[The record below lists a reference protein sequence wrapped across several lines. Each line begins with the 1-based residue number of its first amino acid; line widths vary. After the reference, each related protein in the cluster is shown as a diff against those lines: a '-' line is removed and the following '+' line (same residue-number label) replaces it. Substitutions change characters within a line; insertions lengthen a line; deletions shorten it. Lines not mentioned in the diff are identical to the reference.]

1 MNDDE
6 VRALIRVAIAKH
18 LSAFAREESG
28 ELRRTPTVAASGA
41 SGREGGWG
49 LSFSQ
54 YPLPRAEGDSQ
65 CLIEPAVRCN
75 HCGYCECHG
84 H

>member
-1 MNDDE
+1 MNDEE
-6 VRALIRVAIAKH
+6 VRALVREAIQRH
-18 LSAFAREESG
+18 LGSSG
-28 ELRRTPTVAASGA
+28 HQPASG
-41 SGREGGWG
+41 GDPGG
-49 LSFSQ
+49 LPAAPVEPLTISFSRYKVQ
-54 YPLPRAEGDSQ
+54 RAGDDGM

>member
-6 VRALIRVAIAKH
+6 IRALIRVAIEKH
-18 LSAFAREESG
+18 LGAAPAAE
-28 ELRRTPTVAASGA
+28 TPSPPPLVP
-41 SGREGGWG
+41 
-49 LSFSQ
+49 LSFGR
-54 YPLPRAEGDSQ
+54 YALPRAEGDSQ